1 MSQSEDVINIQI
13 LYNPNQL
20 IESEYWNGTLQP
32 VSLHDSSE
40 HLLSNMKNIKNSM
53 IHITK
58 YVENKKIN
66 INKSNEV
73 PKLRSISKV
82 TWKLI
87 SAIYSS
93 KWDLLFADNNNN
105 SFRQKVSFKC
115 ILNVNPMKD
124 RKKEEKN
131 IKKPVSIE
139 GLPPPILAKLS
150 KEVKEISKFFKMTSS
165 TNVNKNNGK
174 LYIQAS
180 HSGNNTRDV
189 LKIKKVFPN
198 LQAEKIKNIQKFI
211 KGNGKSKPKL
221 IMTIK
226 GLSRKQ
232 VIVSINNDNKTSFME
247 DSSNHVTSLNRALRV
262 LTTSK
267 PMRLKFHGYP
277 NPNLTSKS

>member
-1 MSQSEDVINIQI
+1 
-13 LYNPNQL
+13 
-20 IESEYWNGTLQP
+20 
-32 VSLHDSSE
+32 
-40 HLLSNMKNIKNSM
+40 
-53 IHITK
+53 
-58 YVENKKIN
+58 
-66 INKSNEV
+66 
-73 PKLRSISKV
+73 
-82 TWKLI
+82 
-87 SAIYSS
+87 
-93 KWDLLFADNNNN
+93 
-105 SFRQKVSFKC
+105 
-115 ILNVNPMKD
+115 
-124 RKKEEKN
+124 
-131 IKKPVSIE
+131 
-139 GLPPPILAKLS
+139 
-150 KEVKEISKFFKMTSS
+150 MTSS

-221 IMTIK
+221 IMTTK

-277 NPNLTSKS
+277 NPNLTSKSQVSYTQEKTLILPLLQTQFKILLRKTISSTTLYQH